1 MVWTFNKYPINNT
14 KNRISIDIKTE
25 DIVKII
31 VGIGRIITTAKKL
44 NKHNYV
50 NQDGI

>member
-25 DIVKII
+25 VIVKNI
-31 VGIGRIITTAKKL
+31 VGIERIMMTAKNL
-44 NKHNYV
+44 NKNNYD